1 MANGMGG
8 GALRPSGIACIAA
21 VYEQSKALS
30 PPAKISAFNL
40 FPGCLGRWRGGRRA
54 ASGRA
59 GRWAVSSCDFT
70 AEAFKLGKDERLR
83 RLAAVTNSATALGM
97 SSMSKDEGSPVVAA
111 VEPSSVLATS
121 EDAAGGLSST
131 EEKNLFSAVP
141 YARWRFLHVRLR
153 RSLLHHGYSSPTKIQ
168 LVAVP
173 ALLHGHDALIQCPTG
188 LGKTLCLALPLLQRV
203 LQLSQQRRLHRGE
216 GTRGLF
222 LLPTRE
228 LALQATET
236 VSKLAQLFPWLT
248 VSALTGG
255 ESRKKEKCR
264 LRGGTGVV
272 LATPG
277 RLVDHL
283 SSTASFR
290 LLPLQFLLID
300 EADRLLDLGFEAK
313 VRGIYTSCLQKIAE
327 EKAIFELQ
335 KQAREEW
342 KLQQQPSGR
351 QDDGNR
357 GSDESDADNEQ
368 QQLKEIHQQELHYN
382 NNGSSNCSSNG
393 SGTEP
398 PFQVAVASAT
408 LTPSVQRLAA
418 FCLRRDPQWLS
429 LALADAAETRM
440 EEVQQLLQREQ
451 SERQPQQQEGEAAAA
466 PQQDQLQHDEPLS
479 EELEATILERLCSCS
494 MPRAATAAAAASDRS
509 GKEDPPK
516 FAVPPQLQQFFLV
529 VEPRLRLLPLLSFLL
544 NAEENNKKIVVFVSS
559 CDFVEYLYQLLLR
572 LRWPLTLQHD
582 RQQRQRLLQQQQ
594 LMRKLQLQQHE
605 QQQRLHKIAA
615 GIKQQKKKCGKPVSA
630 AAETAAAAVAAEEDE
645 ESEPDELA
653 DDDVGLEAPGL
664 WGQFVLQSLNVFKL
678 HGKME
683 RDDRIGCMTDF
694 TKLSGEGAVL
704 LATDVAA
711 RGLNLPEVD
720 WIIQLEPPQ
729 QLEEYVHRIGRTARL
744 GKQGRALLFLLDS
757 EREYTSYLSSR
768 GLTLQELSTPRLFE
782 SLLKRAPPSLGL
794 SEGKRSSISR
804 SNTSSSP
811 QQEASLRFLVRQF
824 CEFVAPRK
832 RLIEAA
838 RRAFLS
844 SVRAYKTHGKELRA
858 IFDSSKLP
866 LGPLATSFC
875 IRETPKEIAGRINR
889 NPQQQQEQHQ
899 QLRQRGKRKGVDNYE
914 MEHQQQTERGN
925 RNKQQRQR
933 QAKRSKQKH
942 LEEQQHH
949 IEVVPSSSSSSP
961 GSNAASRA
969 VNMLQSRGELLT
981 HTTGRKGGLGVRRVK
996 QGEK

>member
-1 MANGMGG
+1 MKRRREEMHWKRQTRDGKRLFRSLERREKGRIWSRR
-8 GALRPSGIACIAA
+8 ALGN
-21 VYEQSKALS
+21 VES
-30 PPAKISAFNL
+30 PPSAS
-40 FPGCLGRWRGGRRA
+40 P
-54 ASGRA
+54 SD
-59 GRWAVSSCDFT
+59 S
-70 AEAFKLGKDERLR
+70 E
-83 RLAAVTNSATALGM
+83 AVTNSATALGM

-466 PQQDQLQHDEPLS
+466 PQQDQLQHDEP
-479 EELEATILERLCSCS
+479 
-494 MPRAATAAAAASDRS
+494 S

-559 CDFVEYLYQLLLR
+559 
-572 LRWPLTLQHD
+572 
-582 RQQRQRLLQQQQ
+582 
-594 LMRKLQLQQHE
+594 
-605 QQQRLHKIAA
+605 
-615 GIKQQKKKCGKPVSA
+615 
-630 AAETAAAAVAAEEDE
+630 
-645 ESEPDELA
+645 
-653 DDDVGLEAPGL
+653 
-664 WGQFVLQSLNVFKL
+664 
-678 HGKME
+678 
-683 RDDRIGCMTDF
+683 IGCMTDF

-729 QLEEYVHRIGRTARL
+729 QLEEYVHRIGRTARVH
-744 GKQGRALLFLLDS
+744 QLLVVSRPDAAGTVD
-757 EREYTSYLSSR
+757 TS
-768 GLTLQELSTPRLFE
+768 TL
-782 SLLKRAPPSLGL
+782 
-794 SEGKRSSISR
+794 
-804 SNTSSSP
+804 
-811 QQEASLRFLVRQF
+811 
-824 CEFVAPRK
+824 
-832 RLIEAA
+832 
-838 RRAFLS
+838 
-844 SVRAYKTHGKELRA
+844 
-858 IFDSSKLP
+858 
-866 LGPLATSFC
+866 
-875 IRETPKEIAGRINR
+875 
-889 NPQQQQEQHQ
+889 
-899 QLRQRGKRKGVDNYE
+899 
-914 MEHQQQTERGN
+914 
-925 RNKQQRQR
+925 
-933 QAKRSKQKH
+933 
-942 LEEQQHH
+942 
-949 IEVVPSSSSSSP
+949 
-961 GSNAASRA
+961 
-969 VNMLQSRGELLT
+969 
-981 HTTGRKGGLGVRRVK
+981 
-996 QGEK
+996 